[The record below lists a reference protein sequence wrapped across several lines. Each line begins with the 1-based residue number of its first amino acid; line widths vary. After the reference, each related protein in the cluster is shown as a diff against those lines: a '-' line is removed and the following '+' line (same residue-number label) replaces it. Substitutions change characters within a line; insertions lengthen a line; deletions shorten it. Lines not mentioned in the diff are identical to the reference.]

1 MRLSQTRSILFG
13 IALALAGFL
22 GSCKKNSDNPP
33 PVTPPNPPVTPPTTP
48 AYSDTVGPLKTF
60 AAANGGMLFGIES
73 DYPTVTTTPV
83 NLGIIAREA
92 AITTFG
98 YGMKHGAVVQND
110 GSFNYANTDAQFNA
124 VVNAGLLVHGHTLL
138 WYSNQNATYLNSVVA
153 GTSLSSVPNLLGNG
167 SFETWSGGIPAGWSI
182 YNQTNGSFAQG
193 TGTGNVA
200 SGSSSLMV
208 TVTAAGQAYNTQLVS
223 NAFTTVS
230 GHSYTVTFYI
240 MATATGGLWQLEAPY
255 GVNYT
260 GTKTAPTAWTPE
272 VYSFTA
278 NSASAMIAFDMG
290 TNPGIY
296 YIDSVK
302 VVDATASGS
311 PGVTPAAVAAVDSV
325 LKRWISGPDGIVTRY
340 AGKVKAWD
348 VVNEPMS
355 DGNGG
360 LRTSGNTSIPSP
372 RPGDWFFWGDYLG
385 RTAALHAFQYARTA
399 DPNALLF
406 INDYNLETNTAKLDS
421 LINYVKELQGE
432 GAHIDGI
439 GTEMH
444 IAYNTSRTG
453 IDAAF
458 VALAATGLKVRI
470 SELDVA
476 INPGKATGFTSP
488 PDPTLLAS
496 QADTYHYVVSSYIKN
511 VPAAQ
516 RFGIT
521 IWGVDDAQT
530 WLTTSAS
537 TDFPLLFDANYK
549 KKIAYSG
556 VLQAL
561 KGN

>member
-1 MRLSQTRSILFG
+1 
-13 IALALAGFL
+13 
-22 GSCKKNSDNPP
+22 
-33 PVTPPNPPVTPPTTP
+33 
-48 AYSDTVGPLKTF
+48 
-60 AAANGGMLFGIES
+60 MLFGIES

-92 AITTFG
+92 VITTFG
-98 YGMKHGAVVQND
+98 YEMKHGAIVQND
-110 GSFNYANTDAQFNA
+110 GSFNYTNTDAQFNA
-124 VVNAGLLVHGHTLL
+124 VTNAGLQVHGHNLL
-138 WYSNQNATYLNSVVA
+138 WYANQNASYLNSIVA
-153 GTSLSSVPNLLGNG
+153 GTSLSTGTNILGNG
-167 SFETWSGGIPAGWSI
+167 DFETWSGGTPTGWSI
-182 YNQTNGSFAQG
+182 YNQSNGSFAQG
-193 TGTGNVA
+193 SGAANVQ

-208 TVTAAGQAYNTQLVS
+208 TVTAAGQAYNTQIVS
-223 NAFTTVS
+223 SAFTTIS

-240 MATATGGLWQLEAPY
+240 MAAASGGLWQLEAPF

-260 GTKTAPTAWTPE
+260 GTKAAPTTWTPE
-272 VYSFTA
+272 TYSFTA
-278 NSASAMIAFDMG
+278 SGATAMIGFDMG
-290 TNPGIY
+290 ANPGTY
-296 YIDSVK
+296 YIDKVS
-302 VVDATASGS
+302 VVDATATGT
-311 PGVTPAAVAAVDSV
+311 PGVTPAATAAVDSV
-325 LKRWISGPDGIVTRY
+325 LKLWISGPNGIVTHY
-340 AGKVKAWD
+340 AGRIKYWD

-360 LRTSGNTSIPSP
+360 LRTSSNTSIPSP

-385 RTAALHAFQYARTA
+385 RAAALHAFQYAHTA

-406 INDYNLETNTAKLDS
+406 INDYNLEINTAKLDS
-421 LINYVKELQGE
+421 LINYVRELQGE

-444 IAYNTSRTG
+444 IAYNTSRAG

-458 VALAATGLKVRI
+458 LALAATGLKVRI

-476 INPGKATGFTSP
+476 INPGKVTGFASP

-521 IWGVDDAQT
+521 IWGVDDGQT

-549 KKIAYSG
+549 KKVAYSG

>member
-1 MRLSQTRSILFG
+1 M
-13 IALALAGFL
+13 AGLL
-22 GSCKKNSDNPP
+22 GACKHNVVTPTPPPP
-33 PVTPPNPPVTPPTTP
+33 PVTPPVTPPTTP
-48 AYSDTVGPLKTF
+48 AYTDTVGPLKT
-60 AAANGGMLFGIES
+60 AAASQGGMLFGIES

-98 YGMKHGAVVQND
+98 YEMKHGAIVQNN
-110 GSFNYANTDAQFNA
+110 GTFNYTGTDAQFNA
-124 VVNAGLLVHGHTLL
+124 VTNVGLQVQGHNLL
-138 WYSNQNATYLNSVVA
+138 WYANQNATYLNSIVA
-153 GTSLSSVPNLLGNG
+153 GPPAGGGTNLLSNG
-167 SFETWSGGIPAGWSI
+167 DFETWSGGVPAGWSV

-193 TGTGNVA
+193 SGAANVQ

-230 GHSYTVTFYI
+230 GHNYTVTFYV
-240 MATATGGLWQLEAPY
+240 MATAGGGLWQLEAPY

-260 GTKTAPTAWTPE
+260 GTKAAPTTWTPE

-278 NSASAMIAFDMG
+278 SSASAMIAFDMG
-290 TNPGIY
+290 TNPGTY
-296 YIDSVK
+296 YIDNVT
-302 VVDATASGS
+302 VVDATSTGT
-311 PGVTPAAVAAVDSV
+311 PGPSPAAAAAVDSV
-325 LKRWISGPDGIVTRY
+325 LKLWISGPNGIVTRY
-340 AGKVKAWD
+340 AGKIKAWD

-360 LRTSGNTSIPSP
+360 LRTSSNTSIPSP
-372 RPGDWFFWGDYLG
+372 RPSDWFFWGDYLG
-385 RTAALHAFQYARTA
+385 RTAALHAFQYAHTA

-444 IAYNTSRTG
+444 IAYNTPRQG

-470 SELDVA
+470 SELDVT
-476 INPGKATGFTSP
+476 INPGRLTSFTSP

-496 QADTYHYVVSSYIKN
+496 QADTYHYVVSSYITN

-521 IWGVDDAQT
+521 IWGVDDPQS
-530 WLTTSAS
+530 WLTTS
-537 TDFPLLFDANYK
+537 TIPDFPLLFDANYN

-561 KGN
+561 KGK